1 MAEVHIV
8 RHKPGAV
15 FCSTCEV
22 VLVHDDHHIV
32 RLVEPSGNV
41 GTQYPNDVG
50 SEWFGTIENLMA
62 GLALG
67 KASWLDVYKTDVLW
81 TTPSADRDECDRRKN
96 DFNAVYGAMLSQVT
110 GGPSRSNRMARFTHQ
125 EGFPDPAALF
135 EVQIKAITGD
145 VEIGGGDIRHALWID
160 HQPSGASVMHKKGE
174 ETVTS
179 LGPDVAAEM
188 EFVLETQ
195 YAEQFAA
202 QGVDFRKQTVFMEI
216 LVAVDDSPEQTW
228 ERIDTVRK
236 VFEDYFGDERPA
248 GLIYPVSRI
257 PNLDGVVEPQP
268 RVVSGDGVDIKRSGE
283 LADGFSTWTS
293 IRYGGI
299 TEAMVSAVGGDDAA
313 AILGTV
319 DARVREAGGQGLK
332 EDGVFNN
339 AYVVAG
345 GDSEANRASLGV
357 FNPSFSKY
365 YEGWVPAAR
374 TAQYVGGI
382 QQSEHRYGV
391 SNRSIFI
398 EGA

>member
-8 RHKPGAV
+8 RHNPGAV
-15 FCSTCEV
+15 FCGTCEV

-67 KASWLDVYKTDVLW
+67 KASWSDVYKTDVLW

-96 DFNAVYGAMLSQVT
+96 DFNAIYGAMISRVT
-110 GGPSRSNRMARFTHQ
+110 GGPMRSNRMARFTHQ

-135 EVQIKAITGD
+135 EVQIKAVTGD
-145 VEIGGGDIRHALWID
+145 VEIGGGDIRHASWVD
-160 HQPSGASVMHKKGE
+160 HQPSGTAVTSEGRDAGE
-174 ETVTS
+174 EMQ
-179 LGPDVAAEM
+179 A
-188 EFVLETQ
+188 VLEGQ
-195 YAEQFAA
+195 YAEKFAA

-216 LVAVDDSPEQTW
+216 LVAIDDSPEQTW
-228 ERIDTVRK
+228 QRIDAVRK
-236 VFEDYFGDERPA
+236 AFEDFYGDDRPA

-257 PNLDGVVEPQP
+257 PNLDAVVEPQP
-268 RVVSGDGVDIKRSGE
+268 RVVSGDGVKITRSGE

-293 IRYGGI
+293 IAYGGI
-299 TEAMVSAVGGDDAA
+299 TEAMVSAVGGDDAST
-313 AILGTV
+313 ILGAV

-332 EDGVFNN
+332 ENGVFNN

-345 GDSEANRASLGV
+345 DDSEANRASLGV

-391 SNRSIFI
+391 SNRSIFV
-398 EGA
+398 G